1 MYEIIHDEEQ
11 VRQFY
16 RECLPRLKPTEVY
29 FISMAARNKYLS
41 DKERAEYNL
50 GRTEMY
56 AKTIIRH
63 DSEDE
68 FVKHIRRLECDERGY
83 TTRTGEPIPQK
94 CMVCY
99 VNIDPSSTPK
109 ALQAFMK
116 VVNEYYTEAMAIA
129 VGGNDGSNFVNRL
142 NKIDNNLLTCYQQA
156 HGKGLW
162 VDIDIDL
169 AEEKTV
175 TTQIDVVLA
184 IKCVLVGLGI
194 DSYKIVATR
203 SGYHILV
210 GTEEIKFNP
219 VKILDALKVEML
231 AEHIGFKEIEINKN
245 RMIPVPG
252 TLQAGYPVRFVD

>member
-1 MYEIIHDEEQ
+1 MYKIIHDEEQ
-11 VRQFY
+11 VRKFY

-29 FISMAARNKYLS
+29 FLSMAARNKYL
-41 DKERAEYNL
+41 DAAEREKYNL

-63 DSEDE
+63 DTEDE

-94 CMVCY
+94 CIVCY

-116 VVNEYYTEAMAIA
+116 VVGEYQTEAIAIA
-129 VGGNDGSNFVNRL
+129 IGGNSGENFISRL

-162 VDIDIDL
+162 VDIDIDIPEHNEPTRTFTL
-169 AEEKTV
+169 M
-175 TTQIDVVLA
+175 
-184 IKCVLVGLGI
+184 GI
-194 DSYKIVATR
+194 DATLYDFGLLEHGKTIATK
-203 SGYHILV
+203 SGYHVLV
-210 GTEEIKFNP
+210 STADINFNP
-219 VKILDALKVEML
+219 TKIVDSLKTQMDVGD
-231 AEHIGFKEIEINKN
+231 IKYTEIEINKS
-245 RMIPVPG
+245 RMIPIPG

>member
-29 FISMAARNKYLS
+29 FISMAARNKYL
-41 DKERAEYNL
+41 DDAERERYNL

-63 DSEDE
+63 DTEDE

-99 VNIDPSSTPK
+99 ANIDPSSTPK
-109 ALQAFMK
+109 ALQSFMQ
-116 VVNEYYTEAMAIA
+116 VVNEYYTEAMAI
-129 VGGNDGSNFVNRL
+129 VTGNNNGDNFVDRL
-142 NKIDNNLLTCYQQA
+142 NKIDNNLLSCYQQA
-156 HGKGLW
+156 HAKGKW
-162 VDIDIDL
+162 IDIDIDL
-169 AEEKTV
+169 SEEKTV
-175 TTQIDVVLA
+175 TTQMNVILT
-184 IKCVLVGLGI
+184 IKCTLVGLGI
-194 DSYKIVATR
+194 DNYKIVATR
-203 SGYHILV
+203 SGYHVLV
-210 GTEEIKFNP
+210 GVEEIKFNP

-252 TLQAGYPVRFVD
+252 TLQAGYPVRFVV